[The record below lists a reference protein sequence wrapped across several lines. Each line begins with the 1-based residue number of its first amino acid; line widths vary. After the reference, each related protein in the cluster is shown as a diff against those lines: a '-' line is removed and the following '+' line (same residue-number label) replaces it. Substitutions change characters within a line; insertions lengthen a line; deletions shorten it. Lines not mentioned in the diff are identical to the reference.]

1 MNHGEVRTKVLK
13 ARTALVRLVTM
24 VSNMAWGSYWSTRR
38 ERARALRAYG
48 TGDPVSISADLYT

>member
-1 MNHGEVRTKVLK
+1 MNHGEVRTKVLR

-24 VSNMAWGSYWSTRR
+24 VSNMAGDSYWSTGR
-38 ERARALRAYG
+38 ERALRTYG